1 MHDNG
6 QLRAVHLILGYKPI
20 SSDFQAPKCVIKA
33 KDPRL
38 HRISIVVPGF
48 LLPEGALVPRGT
60 FSTQPVQ
67 ESDLVIQSISEGI
80 PRVVFPPQHTT
91 GASASSQPTSK
102 EESEGEEEK
111 EKEKDIVDVLE
122 SDSEDL
128 YKVFNQ
134 PPSPM
139 TSTGVLIQ
147 SSPPQASRFKVSVL
161 SSDEIGI
168 QRRQESTLLD
178 LLESRAGKDA
188 PSKAP

>member
-1 MHDNG
+1 M
-6 QLRAVHLILGYKPI
+6 
-20 SSDFQAPKCVIKA
+20 
-33 KDPRL
+33 
-38 HRISIVVPGF
+38 
-48 LLPEGALVPRGT
+48 
-60 FSTQPVQ
+60 
-67 ESDLVIQSISEGI
+67 
-80 PRVVFPPQHTT
+80 
-91 GASASSQPTSK
+91 
-102 EESEGEEEK
+102 
-111 EKEKDIVDVLE
+111 DVLE

-161 SSDEIGI
+161 SSNEIGI